1 MRRRGY
7 RECKAGAQCRKSCNG
22 PERDAE
28 GIGDL
33 RVEQDLF
40 WFTMSFMTPITNL
53 SLIREGKIR
62 PLAVTSLKRAPFLAD
77 IPTMDES
84 GFPGFDV
91 TVWFGLFV
99 PAGTSAVII
108 ERLHRETVKIMALP
122 DVRDKF
128 HAMGI
133 VPLHNTPA
141 EFVDVIKAGTPYWAR
156 VIKDTGIKPVD

>member
-1 MRRRGY
+1 MTITPPNWTPKHTVS
-7 RECKAGAQCRKSCNG
+7 ELA
-22 PERDAE
+22 
-28 GIGDL
+28 
-33 RVEQDLF
+33 V
-40 WFTMSFMTPITNL
+40 WFTAASPVPR
-53 SLIREGKIR
+53 SDGSAR
-62 PLAVTSLKRAPFLAD
+62 PLLAD

-99 PAGTSAVII
+99 PAGTSAAII

-128 HAMGI
+128 HAVGI

-141 EFVDVIKAGTPYWAR
+141 EFVDVIKAETPYWAR
-156 VIKDTGIKPVD
+156 VIKDTGIKPVE